1 VERVARRADTF
12 LMPKPRRFAGLLGIV
27 LALLL
32 SCVSQVAAGREDP
45 LRVLTD
51 RIVSASRPN
60 RTAVL
65 VLFDDDLIEGL
76 RSRLPHEF
84 KVVPFTGP
92 DGPRQDAF
100 LPAQLGQMYS
110 QASAATENCSDVW
123 VVGRRSGSIGRKRA
137 ARFADMAAATLRR
150 PVLRDSVRTSHGA
163 VAFSRWLDR
172 PGGSA
177 QRREMRRGQAYAD
190 SVLAVGI
197 PERIPNTLPF
207 TLSELAVNPDTLS
220 WYVSKLADTTFY
232 AIGGCSDVEIVFW
245 NASEKLGQ
253 LGPGVVPVL
262 VSHIAD
268 PNPFVRERVE
278 EALGLATQDER
289 ILARTDGEYLKFY
302 DRPTS
307 SPRDI
312 VTEWWGKFSH
322 YWATADSTR

>member
-1 VERVARRADTF
+1 MADTF
-12 LMPKPRRFAGLLGIV
+12 FMPKPRRFAGLLGIV
-27 LALLL
+27 LVLLL
-32 SCVSQVAAGREDP
+32 ACVSQAAAGREDP
-45 LRVLTD
+45 LRVLTN

-76 RSRLPHEF
+76 RSRLPHAF

-100 LPAQLGQMYS
+100 GPAQLGQMYS
-110 QASAATENCSDVW
+110 EASAATENCSDVW
-123 VVGRRSGSIGRKRA
+123 VVSRLSGSTGRRRA
-137 ARFADMAAATLRR
+137 ARFAEMAASMLRR

-163 VAFSRWLDR
+163 VAFSRWVDR

-177 QRREMRRGQAYAD
+177 QRTEMRRGRAYAD
-190 SVLAVGI
+190 SVLAVGM
-197 PERIPNTLPF
+197 PERIPITRPF
-207 TLSELAVNPDTLS
+207 TPSELAVNPDTLS
-220 WYVSKLADTTFY
+220 LYVARLADTTFY

-262 VSHIAD
+262 VSRIAD

-278 EALGLATQDER
+278 EALGLVTQDER
-289 ILARTDGEYLKFY
+289 ILARTDGEYLTFY

-307 SPRDI
+307 SPRDL
-312 VTEWWGKFSH
+312 VEEWWGKFSH
-322 YWATADSTR
+322 YWASADSTR

>member
-1 VERVARRADTF
+1 MERVARRADTLF
-12 LMPKPRRFAGLLGIV
+12 MPRPPRIAGLLGI
-27 LALLL
+27 ALVPI
-32 SCVSQVAAGREDP
+32 CAFVSQAAVGGQDP
-45 LRVLTD
+45 LRGLAV
-51 RIVSASRPN
+51 RITSKSRPN
-60 RTAVL
+60 STAVL

-76 RSRLPHEF
+76 RSRLPQTF

-92 DGPRQDAF
+92 DGPSQDAF
-100 LPAQLGQMYS
+100 VPAQLGQMYS
-110 QASAATENCSDVW
+110 EASAKMENCSDVW
-123 VVGRRSGSIGRKRA
+123 VVGRRSGSIGQRRA
-137 ARFADMAAATLRR
+137 ARFADMAASMLRR
-150 PVLRDSVRTSHGA
+150 PVLRDSVRTTRGTIA
-163 VAFSRWLDR
+163 VSRWVDR

-177 QRREMRRGQAYAD
+177 RRAEMRRARAYAD
-190 SVLAVGI
+190 SVLAVGM
-197 PERIPNTLPF
+197 PERIPITRPF
-207 TLSELAVNPDTLS
+207 TPSELAVNPDTLS

-262 VSHIAD
+262 VSRIAD

-289 ILARTDGEYLKFY
+289 LLARTDGEYLKFY

-312 VTEWWGKFSH
+312 VTQWWGKFSH
-322 YWATADSTR
+322 YWASADSTR